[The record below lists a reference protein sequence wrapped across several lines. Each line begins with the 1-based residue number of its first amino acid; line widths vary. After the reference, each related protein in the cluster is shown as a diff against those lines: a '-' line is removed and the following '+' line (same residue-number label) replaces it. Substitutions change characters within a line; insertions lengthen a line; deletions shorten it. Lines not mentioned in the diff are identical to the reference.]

1 MSEAL
6 EKRVSELEE
15 QLKKAMEILERTP
28 LNDEM
33 QAAVEICLKESEWFT
48 KMFQDVVNDMGS
60 DVQGNLESYVD
71 EEVSRQLDRSIT
83 DAVESEVDR
92 YAQDLKDIQREVEEV
107 REEVTGLDGRVGVME
122 NEVEEIQNNQ
132 GEDK

>member
-1 MSEAL
+1 MSEEMLLRIVAL
-6 EKRVSELEE
+6 EERMKEM
-15 QLKKAMEILERTP
+15 QAILERTP